1 MKTGRERDRVSPSEV
16 MCFESNINLELL
28 VDIFPVEGATVQRG
42 TEALGGQSHFITLGT
57 PGFSHS

>member
-1 MKTGRERDRVSPSEV
+1 MV
-16 MCFESNINLELL
+16 MCFESNIKLELL

-42 TEALGGQSHFITLGT
+42 TEALGGQGHFSTLGA